1 MASGARARVGS
12 GRLGSGRVGS
22 GEPRATAARSI
33 GVGVRVRVG
42 VCVRGAQGDWVQL
55 QREARKLRRLR
66 HPYVAAVEG
75 VVWDRD
81 HHLVYMMSP
90 FYAGG
95 SLRQLIERGAVSAA
109 DARLFSKQVGTG
121 ASNVCSGWPNS

>member
-1 MASGARARVGS
+1 MVSTPVHQ
-12 GRLGSGRVGS
+12 L
-22 GEPRATAARSI
+22 SI
-33 GVGVRVRVG
+33 F
-42 VCVRGAQGDWVQL
+42 AQDDWKLL

-81 HHLVYMMSP
+81 NHHVYMMSP

-121 ASNVCSGWPNS
+121 ASTVCSGWPNS